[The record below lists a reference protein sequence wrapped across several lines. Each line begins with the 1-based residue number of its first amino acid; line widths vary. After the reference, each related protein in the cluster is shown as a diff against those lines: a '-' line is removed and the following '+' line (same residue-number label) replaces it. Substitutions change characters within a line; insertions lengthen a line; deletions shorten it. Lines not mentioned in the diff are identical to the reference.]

1 MRELYQSIHS
11 RLWELDDCKESLARK
26 ASIGD
31 VKALNDACIEQVKLK
46 VDEQIDSFEDYLKD
60 ELKTKCN

>member
-1 MRELYQSIHS
+1 M
-11 RLWELDDCKESLARK
+11 WELDDCKESLARK